1 MIVSLGEGHV
11 EVLHHGNTALREVV
25 DDSGKCRQVPSE
37 ATTRLAS
44 LEATNNKS
52 LTTSR
57 TSTRL
62 KALA

>member
-37 ATTRLAS
+37 TLGYDSPGRSGGNQHQVKVAAKGQL
-44 LEATNNKS
+44 
-52 LTTSR
+52 
-57 TSTRL
+57 
-62 KALA
+62 